1 MEPIPVSLAI
11 KKDTLR
17 WFRHVEH
24 KDDAKTYDRSTW
36 NKAEAMSKED
46 LVG

>member
-11 KKDTLR
+11 KNTSR

-24 KDDAKTYDRSTW
+24 KDDAKMYDRSTW

-46 LVG
+46 LVR